1 MSALVPPSR
10 TPNGPPPAAQRSAWV
25 AGGSGLAGRALI
37 DVLLEAPEY
46 ARVLA
51 VTRRP
56 LGREHPRLANRIL
69 PFEKLETQLAAAPCQ
84 DAFCCLGT
92 TLRRAGSEAAFRVVD
107 HDAVLRFARAARKA
121 GAERFV
127 FVSAVG
133 ADPASKNVYLRV
145 KGETEAAL
153 ATLGFPSLDLAQP
166 GLLLGGTRPESRP
179 LETTARLFMPLANPF
194 LGGSLKG
201 YRGIEVETLAKALLG
216 MARSGRRGVQRY
228 TYEALAKL
236 AAKGEVAAR

>member
-1 MSALVPPSR
+1 MSAPIPPSR
-10 TPNGPPPAAQRSAWV
+10 TPSGSPSAAPRSAWV
-25 AGGSGLAGRALI
+25 AGGSGLVGRALV
-37 DVLLEAPEY
+37 DVLVEAPDY

-69 PFEKLETQLAAAPCQ
+69 PFEKLEAQLAGSPCQ

-92 TLRRAGSEAAFRVVD
+92 TLRRAGSEAAFRAVD
-107 HDAVLRFARAARKA
+107 HDTVLRFARAARQA

-133 ADPASKNVYLRV
+133 ADPASKNFYLRV
-145 KGETEAAL
+145 KGETEADL
-153 ATLGFPSLDLAQP
+153 AAVGFPSLDLAQP
-166 GLLLGGTRPESRP
+166 GLLLGGTRSDSRP
-179 LETTARLFMPLANPF
+179 LETTARLFMPLANPL

-216 MARSGRRGVQRY
+216 MARSGRRGTQRY
-228 TYEALAKL
+228 TFDALAKL

>member
-1 MSALVPPSR
+1 MSAAPPKIP
-10 TPNGPPPAAQRSAWV
+10 TPAPPGGQRSAWV
-25 AGGSGLAGRALI
+25 AGGSGLVGRALI
-37 DVLLEAPEY
+37 DVLVEAPEY

-69 PFEKLETQLAAAPCQ
+69 PFDRLESQISGTPCQ

-92 TLRRAGSEAAFRVVD
+92 TLRQAGSEAALRAVD
-107 HDAVLRFARAARKA
+107 HDEVLRFARAARQA

-133 ADPASKNVYLRV
+133 ADPASKNVYLRI
-145 KGETEAAL
+145 KGETEADL
-153 ATLGFPSLDLAQP
+153 AALGFPALDLAQP
-166 GLLLGGTRPESRP
+166 GLLLGGSRPDTRP

-201 YRGIEVETLAKALLG
+201 YRGIDVGVLARALLG
-216 MARSGRRGVQRY
+216 MVRVGRRGVQRH
-228 TYEALAKL
+228 TFEALVKL
-236 AAKGEVAAR
+236 ASRGEVAAR

>member
-1 MSALVPPSR
+1 MSASVPPPR
-10 TPNGPPPAAQRSAWV
+10 TPAGAPAAARSAWI
-25 AGGSGLAGRALI
+25 AGGSGLVGRALV
-37 DVLLEAPEY
+37 DVLVEAPEY

-69 PFEKLETQLAAAPCQ
+69 PFDKVDALAGTPCH

-92 TLRRAGSEAAFRVVD
+92 TLRQAGSEAAFRAVD
-107 HDAVLRFARAARKA
+107 HDQVLRFARAARQA

-127 FVSAVG
+127 FVSSVG
-133 ADPASKNVYLRV
+133 ADPDSKTFYLRV
-145 KGETEAAL
+145 KGETERDL

-166 GLLLGGTRPESRP
+166 GLLLGGSRPDSRP

-201 YRGIEVETLAKALLG
+201 YRGIDVATLARALLG
-216 MARSGRRGVQRY
+216 MARSGRRGVQRH

-236 AAKGEVAAR
+236 AAKGEVAPR